1 MPSSH
6 RRAPQCANPVQTVRP
21 NRAPLTPRAS
31 GPRTVAV
38 AAALTVVLVAGTAC
52 GPHRVEALAASG
64 GPDDRAAP
72 IDKAVQ
78 DLMAAH
84 DLGAVIVEVTDHGR
98 PLLTKA
104 YGESMTGVPASVDMH
119 FRNGAVAAQYMS
131 TLLLRLVDQGRV
143 ALDDPVAEWFPE
155 LPRARDVTLRMLA
168 GMTSGY
174 PDFVSDAL
182 IEALYADPFR
192 TFTQEE
198 LLDFAF
204 AQPHLFR
211 PGTNWSY
218 AHTNYVVLGMILQ
231 QVTREP
237 LDAALSRDVLKPLG
251 LRDTVDPGS
260 PEIAPPVLHAFSSE
274 RREALRIPTEQA
286 FIEESTFWNPSWTFA
301 EGAIQTTTISDMTR
315 TAIGL
320 GEGRLLSRQ
329 SYEEQIDPH
338 LGFGHPQNGCAN
350 CRTLNEAY
358 GFGLGAVRNGEW
370 ILQNPALAGYA
381 GVEAYNPTTKISVAV
396 VTTFREGS
404 FDETGNVPN
413 LAMNLFAAIG
423 TIASPTSPP
432 VVPS

>member
-1 MPSSH
+1 MPSSD
-6 RRAPQCANPVQTVRP
+6 RRRP
-21 NRAPLTPRAS
+21 LVPR
-31 GPRTVAV
+31 RWMVAV
-38 AAALTVVLVAGTAC
+38 SAFTVVLMVGAAC
-52 GPHRVEALAASG
+52 GPS
-64 GPDDRAAP
+64 PDRAATATASNDVDNRAAR
-72 IDKAVQ
+72 INDAVQ
-78 DLMAAH
+78 GLIAEH
-84 DLGAVIVEVTDHGR
+84 DLGAVIVQVTDHGR
-98 PLLTKA
+98 RLFTQA
-104 YGESMTGVPASVDMH
+104 YGESMTGVPATADMH

-143 ALDDPVAEWFPE
+143 ALDDPVGKW
-155 LPRARDVTLRMLA
+155 LPGLPHASDVTLRMLA

-174 PDFVSDAL
+174 PDYVGDAL
-182 IEALYADPFR
+182 IEALYADPFH

-198 LLDFAF
+198 LLDYAF
-204 AQPHLFR
+204 TQPHLFT

-231 QVTREP
+231 QVTGEP
-237 LDAALSRDVLKPLG
+237 LDAALSRDILKPLR

-260 PEIAPPVLHAFSSE
+260 PEIASPVLHAFSSE
-274 RREALRIPTEQA
+274 RREALRIPTEQT

-301 EGAIQTTTISDMTR
+301 KGAIQTTTISDMTR

-320 GEGRLLSRQ
+320 GEGRLLSRR

-338 LGFGHPQNGCAN
+338 LGFGHPQDGCAN

-396 VTTFREGS
+396 VTTFTERS
-404 FDETGNVPN
+404 FDEHGNVPN
-413 LAMNLFAAIG
+413 LAMDLYGAVG